1 MLEHLCVLSVTDSP
15 ESGTRAYNLRRPS
28 AITRSA
34 YPWVQLL
41 VAGHFVFRHPR
52 FRDPDPPPPVK
63 FMTRLM
69 YRRSAGPDRRHAAHS
84 MKQMRVHPRTYH
96 TRTYQVSVQVLS
108 QALATPRFLLHNFGT
123 SGHGSLDV
131 TMLFRRK
138 FYQDCFA
145 EPPKAEEPPTSP
157 RQTSPRFQPKSGNV
171 ARMGQITRR
180 GKSDSI

>member
-15 ESGTRAYNLRRPS
+15 ESGTQAYNLRRPS

-84 MKQMRVHPRTYH
+84 MKQMRVHPCTYH
-96 TRTYQVSVQVLS
+96 TRTYHTRSSQVSVQVLS
-108 QALATPRFLLHNFGT
+108 QALATPRSLLHNFWYLGARQLGCDDVVPTQVLPRLLRRAAQGRGT
-123 SGHGSLDV
+123 PDFAPIDFAPFSAEVTPHGTDH
-131 TMLFRRK
+131 
-138 FYQDCFA
+138 A
-145 EPPKAEEPPTSP
+145 P
-157 RQTSPRFQPKSGNV
+157 G
-171 ARMGQITRR
+171 
-180 GKSDSI
+180 